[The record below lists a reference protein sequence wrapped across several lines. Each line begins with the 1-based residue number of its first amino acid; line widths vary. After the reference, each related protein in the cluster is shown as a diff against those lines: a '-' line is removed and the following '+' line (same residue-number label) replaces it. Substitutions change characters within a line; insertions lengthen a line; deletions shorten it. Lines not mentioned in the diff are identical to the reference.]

1 MLGPL
6 LTAVAALRS
15 VATYL
20 LVSLYILVVSPP
32 GILVSLM
39 IGRCE
44 HLYWLAR
51 QGCRFGLVMVGIRYR
66 VSGTEHVDRGRA
78 TVYCVN
84 HASNIEPPVLYM
96 ALMAVHPKLRVLYK
110 AEIHK
115 IPLLSIVF
123 DVAGFVPIERSNR
136 EQSRVAIDTAAEA
149 LQEGNSF
156 LVFPEGTRSRTGQL
170 LPFKK
175 GGFVMAA
182 RGGATIVPMIVLGT
196 HQAMR
201 KGSVIIRPATIS
213 VRIGVPIDSTSL
225 DERDALA
232 AVTRAAMENLLA
244 AGPIQGA

>member
-6 LTAVAALRS
+6 LTAVATFRS
-15 VATYL
+15 VTAYL
-20 LVSLYILVVSPP
+20 LVSLYILVVAPP
-32 GILVSLM
+32 GILVALVM
-39 IGRCE
+39 RRCG

-66 VSGTEHVDRGRA
+66 VTGTERVDPERA

-96 ALMAVHPKLRVLYK
+96 ALKAVHPKLKVLYK

-123 DVAGFVPIERSNR
+123 DIAGFVPIERRNR
-136 EQSRVAIDTAAEA
+136 EQSRMAIDTAVSA
-149 LQEGNSF
+149 LEKGDSF
-156 LVFPEGTRSRTGQL
+156 LVFPEGTRSRTGDL

-175 GGFVMAA
+175 GGFVMAV
-182 RGGATIVPMIVLGT
+182 RGRSTIVPMIVLGT

-213 VRIGVPIDSTSL
+213 VRIGVPIESTSL

-232 AVTRAAMENLLA
+232 AATRTAMKDLLA
-244 AGPIQGA
+244 AGPIQNA